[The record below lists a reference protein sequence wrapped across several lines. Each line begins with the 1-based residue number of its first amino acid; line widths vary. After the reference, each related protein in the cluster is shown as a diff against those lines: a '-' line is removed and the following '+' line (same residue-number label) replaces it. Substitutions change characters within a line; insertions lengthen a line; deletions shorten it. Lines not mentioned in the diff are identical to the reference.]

1 MNLRSKTV
9 VVTGGSDGIGKH
21 ICLKLAEQGCNLA
34 IIGRNAERLADV
46 EKRCLAGGAQ
56 QVRSFACDIQNV
68 AQLEQTAQDILTAF
82 NGVDILIN
90 NAGVWHKTGP
100 LNEIDANMLQTCV
113 QTNLTALMQL
123 TRFLIADL
131 RKKPEA
137 IILNV
142 VSKSGIVAQAG
153 QSVYTATKYGV
164 RGFTEVLKADEQDT
178 GIRVAG
184 IYQSGTNTQMFAKAN
199 EDVPNH
205 IFTEPEDLADVVVF
219 MLSRPPKIWLHDV
232 RVEL

>member
-1 MNLRSKTV
+1 
-9 VVTGGSDGIGKH
+9 
-21 ICLKLAEQGCNLA
+21 
-34 IIGRNAERLADV
+34 
-46 EKRCLAGGAQ
+46 
-56 QVRSFACDIQNV
+56 
-68 AQLEQTAQDILTAF
+68 
-82 NGVDILIN
+82 
-90 NAGVWHKTGP
+90 
-100 LNEIDANMLQTCV
+100 MLQTSV

-142 VSKSGIVAQAG
+142 GSNSGIVAQAG
-153 QSVYTATKYGV
+153 QSVYMANKYGL
-164 RGFTEVLKADEQDT
+164 RGFIEVLKADAQET
-178 GIRVAG
+178 GIRVVG
-184 IYQSGTNTQMFAKAN
+184 IYQSGTNTQMFAIAN

-232 RVEL
+232 KVEL

>member
-1 MNLRSKTV
+1 MELKGKTV

-21 ICLKLAEQGCNLA
+21 ICFKLAEQGCQLA
-34 IIGRNAERLADV
+34 IIGRNAERLKTVMA
-46 EKRCLAGGAQ
+46 ECLNKGAQ
-56 QVRSFACDIQNV
+56 KVAVFSCDMTDPDL
-68 AQLEQTAQDILTAF
+68 LEQTSGNILLEFSA
-82 NGVDILIN
+82 VDILIN
-90 NAGVWHKTGP
+90 NAGIWHKTSP
-100 LNEIDANMLQTCV
+100 LDEIDPIVLAATV

-123 TRFLIADL
+123 TRHLIASL
-131 RKKPEA
+131 RSRKEA

-142 VSKSGIVAQAG
+142 ASKSGVTAQAG
-153 QSVYTATKYGV
+153 QSVYTATKFGV
-164 RGFTEVLKADEQDT
+164 RGFTEVLKEDEKESR
-178 GIRVAG
+178 IRVAG

-219 MLSRPPKIWLHDV
+219 MMSRPPKIWLHDV

>member
-1 MNLRSKTV
+1 MELSGKTV

-21 ICLKLAEQGCNLA
+21 ICLKLAAEGCRLA
-34 IIGRNAERLADV
+34 IIGRYTARLAEV
-46 EKRCLAGGAQ
+46 AGACASAGAP
-56 QVRSFACDIQNV
+56 QVHTYACDIRDSGALQN
-68 AQLEQTAQDILTAF
+68 TAQTILSDF
-82 NGVDILIN
+82 DGIDILIN
-90 NAGVWHKTGP
+90 NAGIWHKTGP
-100 LNEIDANMLQTCV
+100 LDTIDGETLLATV

-123 TRFLIADL
+123 TQHLITHL
-131 RKKPEA
+131 RTRGEA

-142 VSKSGIVAQAG
+142 ASKSGVVAQAG

-164 RGFTEVLKADEQDT
+164 RGFTEVLKVDEADS

-184 IYQSGTNTQMFAKAN
+184 LYQSGTNTEMFAKAN

>member
-1 MNLRSKTV
+1 MQLKNKTV

-21 ICLKLAEQGCNLA
+21 VCLKLAEQGCNLA
-34 IIGRNAERLADV
+34 ILGRNLNRLSDV
-46 EKRCLAGGAQ
+46 EKQCLEVGAQ
-56 QVRSFACDIQNV
+56 KAKGFVCDIQEIG
-68 AQLEQTAQDILTAF
+68 QQEQTVRAIRDEF
-82 NGVDILIN
+82 ESVDILIN
-90 NAGVWHKTGP
+90 NAGIWHKTGP
-100 LNEIDANMLQTCV
+100 LDQIDPQVLDETV
-113 QTNLTALMQL
+113 QTNLTGLMQF
-123 TRFLIADL
+123 TRLLIADL
-131 RKKPEA
+131 RKQPEA

-142 VSKSGIVAQAG
+142 ASKSGVVAQAG

-164 RGFTEVLKADEQDT
+164 RGFTEVLKADEAET

-184 IYQSGTNTQMFAKAN
+184 LYQSGTNTQMFAKAN

-205 IFTEPEDLADVVVF
+205 IFTEPDDLADVVVF

>member
-1 MNLRSKTV
+1 MELQGKTV

-34 IIGRNAERLADV
+34 VIGRNEDRLSDV
-46 EKRCLAGGAQ
+46 RMQCLAAGAP
-56 QVRSFACDIQNV
+56 QVRSFACDIQDA
-68 AQLEQTAQDILTAF
+68 AQLEQTAQDILKEF
-82 NGVDILIN
+82 GGVDILVN
-90 NAGVWHKTGP
+90 NAGIWHKASP
-100 LNEIDANMLQTCV
+100 LDEISPLMLEAAV

-131 RKKPEA
+131 RQKPEA
-137 IILNV
+137 IILNIA
-142 VSKSGIVAQAG
+142 SKSGVVAQAG

-164 RGFTEVLKADEQDT
+164 RGFTEVLQADEQES

-199 EDVPNH
+199 EDVPND

-219 MLSRPPKIWLHDV
+219 MLSRPPKIWLSHV